1 MRRNHGARM
10 GLAGAA
16 ALGVHLCL
24 LALLAMRSAPL
35 PVGQYGEDALEVIL
49 VAPIYLPR
57 RSMSSPPRTPVPRP
71 PKATSSAVAP
81 LQIAPGESPDAPP
94 TPAPPPLAPGPA
106 LAADIGAAL
115 RRRLGCARTDH
126 AGLSRAERQACDDTL
141 GRGAKSELALGQ
153 TLNVEKRAYY
163 DAVMAARKS
172 EGHGP
177 GIGCHIRFGGGKRPS
192 VEVPAHGLKL
202 GPLPCFVVPPAG
214 MLTPEA
220 DIPNPY

>member
-1 MRRNHGARM
+1 MRRAGGGRM
-10 GLAGAA
+10 GLAAAA

-24 LALLAMRSAPL
+24 LALLAMRASPL
-35 PVGQYGEDALEVIL
+35 LVRQYGEDALQVTL
-49 VAPIYLPR
+49 VAPVYLPR
-57 RSMSSPPRTPVPRP
+57 RALSPPPRAPIARP
-71 PKATSSAVAP
+71 PKAASSAVEPLPMAP
-81 LQIAPGESPDAPP
+81 AESTAART
-94 TPAPPPLAPGPA
+94 TPPA
-106 LAADIGAAL
+106 LAQAPGQALVSDVGTAL
-115 RRRLGCARTDH
+115 RRRLGCARTEQS
-126 AGLSRAERQACDDTL
+126 GLSRAEREACDEAL
-141 GRGAKSELALGQ
+141 GRGAKSVLALGQ
-153 TLNVEKRAYY
+153 TLPTEKRAYY

-177 GIGCHIRFGGGKRPS
+177 GIGCHIRFGGGKRAS